1 MPSSPNHNINQLC
14 LHVDDDSNFQNGQ
27 EQEMAPPNEFDLNF
41 PSPRYFFPL
50 DATWP
55 LDDLNAFDENS
66 PYSTQGYPQLFWR
79 FDQDV
84 SSALV
89 DNADLGVAGK
99 DVTEKPA
106 DSKTKSNSVTTSSPY
121 AQSPF
126 IYSFRAGPVIK
137 IPKLI
142 QFLQSQAIWKRLNFA
157 FSSNEPPESTPSRIV
172 EPVRDAIVAKIYTM
186 LSKLIEKD
194 TSRKIPHLFPPLKTI
209 QHLLDTSRKTLC
221 PFYQVVHPT
230 AWVESSWD
238 SDEPYADSGLFF
250 TSLMAL
256 GCMLAPVEE
265 ARSFS
270 VELAYLVR
278 YNIVENAA
286 LDEAHLI
293 DKWVITAWIMNVVYN
308 AWSGNK
314 RHMELAEAYQG
325 TFSAFF
331 LRRGYYDA
339 IPPSSN
345 QSLETNLASW
355 SSWIDTERRRRFC
368 QVWYILE
375 QEISLFYCVTPS
387 IDFTKIRC
395 PMPVADAFFLAET
408 EEEWEA
414 LVLEASEEGK
424 SSTILRPLSLA
435 TFHVLFLRPDF
446 LQLDISVTPLQLRLL
461 LSAIQAR
468 ITQYSLTHRW
478 IPVEERFASSSDV
491 YNDGNFLLLRQQ
503 EEFENMLLKWNT
515 LASRV
520 FEQHPNSDQELP
532 CYLTAQMVW
541 LEICICFDDIQMIA
555 GKEGFETGRLYLPR
569 LRHWVRNSMARKAIA
584 HAGNVLEL
592 VMRSDSHVL
601 RPIWWPLAVCRAAL
615 VLWCYSVGLFVD
627 TDTTTG
633 VAPASLARSVLV
645 SLNVPGNLH
654 DPIGRIVQQGEGMPC
669 IQDSRG
675 AFVPLH
681 DIPGILD
688 LCIRLLENPPG
699 YNSPILGSMHQFL
712 QDIKQCGVPYSPL

>member
-1 MPSSPNHNINQLC
+1 
-14 LHVDDDSNFQNGQ
+14 
-27 EQEMAPPNEFDLNF
+27 MAPPNEFDLNF

-325 TFSAFF
+325 TFSAVCSANDMLYHESKLTIVIVLSETWL
-331 LRRGYYDA
+331 LRR
-339 IPPSSN
+339 
-345 QSLETNLASW
+345 
-355 SSWIDTERRRRFC
+355 
-368 QVWYILE
+368 
-375 QEISLFYCVTPS
+375 
-387 IDFTKIRC
+387 
-395 PMPVADAFFLAET
+395 
-408 EEEWEA
+408 
-414 LVLEASEEGK
+414 
-424 SSTILRPLSLA
+424 
-435 TFHVLFLRPDF
+435 H
-446 LQLDISVTPLQLRLL
+446 TPLQ
-461 LSAIQAR
+461 Q
-468 ITQYSLTHRW
+468 
-478 IPVEERFASSSDV
+478 PE
-491 YNDGNFLLLRQQ
+491 
-503 EEFENMLLKWNT
+503 
-515 LASRV
+515 
-520 FEQHPNSDQELP
+520 P
-532 CYLTAQMVW
+532 
-541 LEICICFDDIQMIA
+541 
-555 GKEGFETGRLYLPR
+555 
-569 LRHWVRNSMARKAIA
+569 
-584 HAGNVLEL
+584 
-592 VMRSDSHVL
+592 
-601 RPIWWPLAVCRAAL
+601 
-615 VLWCYSVGLFVD
+615 
-627 TDTTTG
+627 
-633 VAPASLARSVLV
+633 
-645 SLNVPGNLH
+645 
-654 DPIGRIVQQGEGMPC
+654 
-669 IQDSRG
+669 
-675 AFVPLH
+675 
-681 DIPGILD
+681 
-688 LCIRLLENPPG
+688 
-699 YNSPILGSMHQFL
+699 
-712 QDIKQCGVPYSPL
+712 